1 MTKRTRLKA
10 SKSGHY
16 SSDVMMPG
24 SNLATQ
30 KKKRQNKDFAC
41 KEQSAILHKLPDGT
55 ALKEP
60 IIMRVAF
67 MNSQKM
73 CCVAYVELQV
83 QCSENKQLLARYAQP
98 RERAQLVQ

>member
-30 KKKRQNKDFAC
+30 KKKRQDKDFAC
-41 KEQSAILHKLPDGT
+41 KEESAIL
-55 ALKEP
+55 
-60 IIMRVAF
+60 
-67 MNSQKM
+67 
-73 CCVAYVELQV
+73 
-83 QCSENKQLLARYAQP
+83 
-98 RERAQLVQ
+98 